1 LTDLQHTEHKPM
13 FTRGPSLGTRLFL
26 LVIASISLM
35 VLDHQRDALGSLRSG
50 LSVAVYPIQVLV
62 DLPFRVTGWTA
73 ETFSTRTR
81 LLAENRRLRA
91 ESLES
96 RVRLQR
102 LAALEAENSRLRA
115 LLKSTPAVVDRVL
128 VARILAVDLDPFRH
142 RLVIDKGGR
151 QDVYEG
157 QAMLDADGIV
167 GQITRVGP
175 ISSEAILISDPGHAI
190 PVEVNRNGLR
200 TIALGTGDSSRV
212 TLPFLPNNADIEPGD
227 LLVSSGLGGAFP
239 AGYPVAEVV
248 QVERRPGEPFMAVEA
263 EPTGALIRER
273 EVLLVWGKATPDE
286 GPLPADAVVSDDA
299 PETAP
304 GAVEPADA
312 AAGADSPA
320 VVAAENA
327 DGPEAG
333 AEGELTAA
341 EEGTPPDRAPG
352 GASGDETAG
361 DDPEPRP

>member
-26 LVIASISLM
+26 LVIASVLLM
-35 VLDHQRDALGSLRSG
+35 VLDHQRDALRSLRAG
-50 LSVAVYPIQVLV
+50 LTVAVYPIQVLV
-62 DLPFRVTGWTA
+62 DLPFRLAGWTG
-73 ETFSTRTR
+73 ESFSTRTR

-115 LLKSTPAVVDRVL
+115 LLESSPAVADRVL
-128 VARILAVDLDPFRH
+128 VAHILAVDLDPFRH
-142 RLVIDKGGR
+142 RLVVDKGRR
-151 QDVYEG
+151 QEVYEG

-175 ISSEAILISDPGHAI
+175 VSSEAILISDPGHAT

-248 QVERRPGEPFMAVEA
+248 TVERRPGEPFMAVEA

-273 EVLLVWGKATPDE
+273 EVLLVWGNPAREEAPPPAGPDTLGGE
-286 GPLPADAVVSDDA
+286 
-299 PETAP
+299 P
-304 GAVEPADA
+304 GAE
-312 AAGADSPA
+312 
-320 VVAAENA
+320 
-327 DGPEAG
+327 DG
-333 AEGELTAA
+333 TAA
-341 EEGTPPDRAPG
+341 TGETSAATAGE
-352 GASGDETAG
+352 ASRGDETGQASG
-361 DDPEPRP
+361 EAEAEPAVAAAETPPEDVPETRP

>member
-1 LTDLQHTEHKPM
+1 M
-13 FTRGPSLGTRLFL
+13 FTRGPSLGARLFL
-26 LVIASISLM
+26 LGVASVLLM
-35 VLDHQRDALGSLRSG
+35 VLDHQRDTLQSLRAG
-50 LSVAVYPIQVLV
+50 LTVAVYPIQVVV
-62 DLPFRVTGWTA
+62 DLPFRLSGWTV
-73 ETFSTRTR
+73 ENFSTRTR

-115 LLKSTPAVVDRVL
+115 LLESTPAVADRVL
-128 VARILAVDLDPFRH
+128 VARILSVDLDPFRH

-167 GQITRVGP
+167 GQVTRVGP
-175 ISSEAILISDPGHAI
+175 ITAEAILISDPSHAT

-212 TLPFLPNNADIEPGD
+212 RLPFLPNNADVQTGD

-248 QVERRPGEPFMAVEA
+248 TVERRPGEPFMAVEA

-273 EVLLVWGKATPDE
+273 EVLLVWGNP
-286 GPLPADAVVSDDA
+286 P
-299 PETAP
+299 
-304 GAVEPADA
+304 
-312 AAGADSPA
+312 
-320 VVAAENA
+320 
-327 DGPEAG
+327 
-333 AEGELTAA
+333 AA
-341 EEGTPPDRAPG
+341 EEPPVDVLEEPPAEATADADTPAADDEPATESTAAAD
-352 GASGDETAG
+352 GDEPAADGDEPATGSTATA
-361 DDPEPRP
+361 DADESADATTVAQAEEPAEAEPEAQP